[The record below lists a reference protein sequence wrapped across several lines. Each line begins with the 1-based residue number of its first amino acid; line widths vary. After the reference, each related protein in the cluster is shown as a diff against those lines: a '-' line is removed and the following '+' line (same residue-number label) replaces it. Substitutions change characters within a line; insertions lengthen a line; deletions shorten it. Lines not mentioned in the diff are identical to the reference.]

1 MTSFPAQV
9 LIPAGFPQLQL
20 LRFELE
26 TDQQSSVTLR
36 SMRDVWT
43 YLHNETKKVSQIISG
58 CFLTARASWALQ
70 VRLEFR
76 CVKAKLKIWADFSF
90 LANLI
95 SLSFFFVAFCYQTAR
110 AKCKWLTEE
119 SISEKLRGYDLQALS
134 PVPRRSLVELT
145 FRRQPDARLEFHFT
159 LLTLNAF
166 LKWPQRCSF
175 NRNPAFSSAGC
186 SRCRHQCSLVV

>member
-1 MTSFPAQV
+1 
-9 LIPAGFPQLQL
+9 
-20 LRFELE
+20 
-26 TDQQSSVTLR
+26 
-36 SMRDVWT
+36 MRDVWT
-43 YLHNETKKVSQIISG
+43 YLHNETKKVSHIISG

-70 VRLEFR
+70 VRIGILMCES
-76 CVKAKLKIWADFSF
+76 KAKNMSRFLFSGQF
-90 LANLI
+90 NLALLLLRCLLLPNCEGK
-95 SLSFFFVAFCYQTAR
+95 VQMTHR
-110 AKCKWLTEE
+110 EE

-166 LKWPQRCSF
+166 LNWPQRCSF

>member
-20 LRFELE
+20 LRPAEQRYTQIYEGCKDVSAQRNTESLSNHIWLLSNC
-26 TDQQSSVTLR
+26 TSQLSSASSVGI
-36 SMRDVWT
+36 SMC
-43 YLHNETKKVSQIISG
+43 ES
-58 CFLTARASWALQ
+58 
-70 VRLEFR
+70 
-76 CVKAKLKIWADFSF
+76 KAKNMSRFLFSGQF
-90 LANLI
+90 NLALLLLRCLLLPNCEGK
-95 SLSFFFVAFCYQTAR
+95 VQMTHR
-110 AKCKWLTEE
+110 EE
-119 SISEKLRGYDLQALS
+119 SISEKLRGSDLQALS

>member
-1 MTSFPAQV
+1 
-9 LIPAGFPQLQL
+9 
-20 LRFELE
+20 
-26 TDQQSSVTLR
+26 
-36 SMRDVWT
+36 MRDVWT
-43 YLHNETKKVSQIISG
+43 YLHNETKKVSHIISG

-70 VRLEFR
+70 VRIGISMCES
-76 CVKAKLKIWADFSF
+76 KAKNMSRFLFSGQF
-90 LANLI
+90 NLALLLLRCLLLPNCEGK
-95 SLSFFFVAFCYQTAR
+95 VQMTHR
-110 AKCKWLTEE
+110 EE
-119 SISEKLRGYDLQALS
+119 SISEKLRGYDLQARS
-134 PVPRRSLVELT
+134 PVPRRCLVELT